1 MLASNYR
8 SICKATC
15 GTSLQQ
21 SRPEQPAFV
30 LFTVSRRSLQNLT
43 STLLLSS
50 VLQIRALAFK
60 ASSAASFFAMTFS
73 VSHYEY
79 RRQQPPARVGAGGGG
94 GASGNWKYYVVAGF
108 GGAALLVVFLTT
120 CLWLRHRKRKN
131 YKPSEFMENTG
142 QAWKLEDQLPSNPTP
157 GDAMASGAKPPGKT
171 SYGGP
176 AGHDAG
182 PEQEQGLLAHAADAG
197 KHSSIGNH
205 SLAPGGS
212 GNFYAQPNMN
222 ASTSSFHTP
231 SATPPIRPNSFSY
244 PPVATNPAY
253 DGSHWN
259 TPQGPT
265 GHSFQAGPSN
275 SHPSPY
281 FSAQNQPPI
290 SSPPIML
297 TQSPPPQYAS
307 RPPTVET
314 YPPQQQQYQQ
324 QPYQQQQLPPKPQFQ
339 SFGPPP
345 PSASAHPP
353 GLMPGQRPQSLS
365 AQPPLPLY
373 LQQTHGSGGQADSY
387 FSGAHIGTTVRRDRG
402 LSVDGGRRG
411 QSVDAGRGGVITPL
425 GNEERLRRLSVQTG
439 ERRGRSM
446 DRGGVGHPVGG
457 RFHELDSAGGD
468 LGGRGRG
475 WDR

>member
-1 MLASNYR
+1 M
-8 SICKATC
+8 
-15 GTSLQQ
+15 
-21 SRPEQPAFV
+21 AFLV
-30 LFTVSRRSLQNLT
+30 R
-43 STLLLSS
+43 
-50 VLQIRALAFK
+50 
-60 ASSAASFFAMTFS
+60 
-73 VSHYEY
+73 HYEY
-79 RRQQPPARVGAGGGG
+79 RRQQPPARVGAGVGG

-108 GGAALLVVFLTT
+108 GAAALLVVLLTT

-157 GDAMASGAKPPGKT
+157 GDAMASGAKPPVKT

-182 PEQEQGLLAHAADAG
+182 PEQEQGLLAHAADSG

-205 SLAPGGS
+205 TLAPGGS

-265 GHSFQAGPSN
+265 GHSIQTGPSN
-275 SHPSPY
+275 PQQSPY

-297 TQSPPPQYAS
+297 TQSPPPQYAT
-307 RPPTVET
+307 RPPTVEP
-314 YPPQQQQYQQ
+314 YPPQQLQQ
-324 QPYQQQQLPPKPQFQ
+324 QPPPKPQFQ

-345 PSASAHPP
+345 PSAAGAAAHPP
-353 GLMPGQRPQSLS
+353 GLIPGQPPRPQSLS
-365 AQPPLPLY
+365 AHLGTNNPLPLY
-373 LQQTHGSGGQADSY
+373 LQQTAGSGGQADSY

-402 LSVDGGRRG
+402 LSVDG
-411 QSVDAGRGGVITPL
+411 RGGVITPL

-439 ERRGRSM
+439 TNERRGRSV
-446 DRGGVGHPVGG
+446 DRGGPGPAGG

-468 LGGRGRG
+468 LGRGG
-475 WDR
+475 WDRA